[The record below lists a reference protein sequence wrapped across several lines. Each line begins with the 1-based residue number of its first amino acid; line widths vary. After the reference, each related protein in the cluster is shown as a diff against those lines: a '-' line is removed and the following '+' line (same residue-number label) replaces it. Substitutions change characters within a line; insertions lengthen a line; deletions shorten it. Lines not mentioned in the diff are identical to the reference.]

1 MTGVEEKSAVVSG
14 DVEGGV
20 AKPVSLGYLVP

>member
-1 MTGVEEKSAVVSG
+1 MTEVEEKNVVVGG

-20 AKPVSLGYLVP
+20 AKPVSLEYTYV